1 MNVKQ
6 VWRSIVLTGMTIASV
21 MKKMNKNLRLDIGT
35 DQYITLE
42 AISGVWFQVIEA
54 HRCDYLCKTGDVMRV
69 STRGYEFFTTPEA
82 VTPRYVLPYRV
93 TQSVVTIPSDEEE

>member
-1 MNVKQ
+1 MNEK
-6 VWRSIVLTGMTIASV
+6 
-21 MKKMNKNLRLDIGT
+21 LRLDIGT
-35 DQYITLE
+35 DQYISLE